1 MQTLEIKKG
10 LLACIWVCAATVSVA
25 QTVTVGFAGR
35 VVSPTCAWA
44 ISGAGV
50 SGQAGAMAVP
60 LVPTPV
66 PASPSN
72 LADNTF
78 GKTVFSMGTT
88 GCSHSYS
95 VAPIVSISMR
105 QTNGSYI
112 QSGEKN
118 FALEVGMESASNK
131 RIKTRGFLS
140 KAYVLFSC
148 LLIPSAIKQKKSDQ
162 TARCETIS
170 IGLAGCNNGQ
180 YKGNAPHNV
189 YADTPKSKPVL
200 YLDN

>member
-10 LLACIWVCAATVSVA
+10 LLACIWVCAGTVSVA

-60 LVPTPV
+60 LVPTSV

-131 RIKTRGFLS
+131 RIKPNSVDVSQTPDTSPIPAKEDGNTDFYIQYRAVTGTPGAGDADKKPPTLVIHLN
-140 KAYVLFSC
+140 YV
-148 LLIPSAIKQKKSDQ
+148 
-162 TARCETIS
+162 
-170 IGLAGCNNGQ
+170 
-180 YKGNAPHNV
+180 
-189 YADTPKSKPVL
+189 
-200 YLDN
+200 